1 MRNEIF
7 IDPQTIKDRTGL
19 HANVDDK
26 LIISE
31 IRDAQ
36 NMFIMPLLGS
46 NLFLRL
52 QVGIDAN
59 NLTANETFLLDNFI
73 TDALVY
79 YTLSQLPS
87 GLSYQ
92 FYNKGMIRKSSDN
105 TDIPSA
111 SELVDMS
118 ERFMTRAEFYG
129 KRLVGEIKQNAS
141 EKYPLYLNPGT
152 GLDTIHPDREPYK
165 SSIYL
170 GDYGD
175 GGNCIGIV
183 ERYQGENGLCC

>member
-1 MRNEIF
+1 MKNICF
-7 IDPQTIKDRTGL
+7 INVNTIKERSAL
-19 HANVDDK
+19 HTNVDDK

-36 NMFIMPLLGS
+36 NMFVMPLLGS

-52 QVGIDAN
+52 QEGIDSDD
-59 NLTANETFLLDNFI
+59 LTADEINLLDNFI

-105 TDIPSA
+105 TDVPSA

-129 KRLVGEIKQNAS
+129 KRLVGELKQHAG

-170 GDYGD
+170 GDYED
-175 GGNCIGIV
+175 GGHCLGIV
-183 ERYQGENGLCC
+183 ERYQGENGLC